1 MAYTVAITNQ
11 KGGVGKTTTAVNLA
25 AALAIAERRTLL
37 VDADPQGNTTSG
49 VGVAKLELQ
58 VSLYDVLV
66 DDHPVH
72 DVIRTVPGLPYLS
85 VLPATQD
92 LVGAELQ
99 LVERPFRESA
109 LRRVLEP
116 VESEYDYIVVD
127 CPPSLG
133 LLTLNVLAAVQQL
146 IIPIQCE
153 YYGLEGISQLLNT
166 VRLVQQNI
174 NPGLAIGGVL
184 LTMYDSRLNLC
195 RQVAEDA
202 TEYFG
207 PKVFGTPIPRN
218 VRLAEA
224 PSFGKPILLYDVQSV
239 GAKSY
244 LAVAQELLRRVEG
257 TDVTIAPTQVAAA
270 TAQAAAAV
278 STAGVQSAMA
288 EEASPEQGAPPEPDV
303 HSDHQAES
311 AATDI
316 AAAPRREQ
324 HPSDHGE
331 PIIDEPTIA
340 ASETSPQDSPS
351 AQPEAQEVTLQE
363 AAPQENAAQM
373 VVVPAAESVSADD
386 ESVTTPDTPRDVAL
400 SLDSAAPAADPE
412 SAIVSESREVV
423 PPAEGAAPTSVPS
436 DQSNAE
442 EISPAEHQEPVGV
455 SVPLANADPDA
466 SPRDDNA
473 EDDEARRSNQSSE
486 SMPEVT
492 T

>member
-37 VDADPQGNTTSG
+37 VDGDPQGNTTSG
-49 VGVAKLELQ
+49 VGIAKVELQ

-72 DVIRTVPGLPYLS
+72 DVILPVPGLRHLS

-116 VESEYDYIVVD
+116 LEREYDYIVVD

-224 PSFGKPILLYDVQSV
+224 PSFGKPILLYDVHSV

-270 TAQAAAAV
+270 TALAAAAAAPGV
-278 STAGVQSAMA
+278 SETAEAEVSPAEEIASAEDAPVPPAIEDVAAAAEEPIAEEVVTELPGAGEPANAESVVPAYVFQEPDASAAGSSPGGSSAM
-288 EEASPEQGAPPEPDV
+288 EEETPAMQEAVEPD
-303 HSDHQAES
+303 
-311 AATDI
+311 
-316 AAAPRREQ
+316 
-324 HPSDHGE
+324 E
-331 PIIDEPTIA
+331 PMA
-340 ASETSPQDSPS
+340 ASLGQEPF
-351 AQPEAQEVTLQE
+351 AELQPEATVPEADAGPSQEQNVEPQPVAELERLEVDQSRQPPANNAE
-363 AAPQENAAQM
+363 PVNVAAPPSATDAT
-373 VVVPAAESVSADD
+373 PTASV
-386 ESVTTPDTPRDVAL
+386 
-400 SLDSAAPAADPE
+400 
-412 SAIVSESREVV
+412 
-423 PPAEGAAPTSVPS
+423 
-436 DQSNAE
+436 
-442 EISPAEHQEPVGV
+442 
-455 SVPLANADPDA
+455 
-466 SPRDDNA
+466 
-473 EDDEARRSNQSSE
+473 DDEATERSHESE
-486 SMPEVT
+486 TKPEVT

>member
-49 VGVAKLELQ
+49 VGISKVELQ
-58 VSLYDVLV
+58 LSLYDALV
-66 DDHPVH
+66 EGHPVH
-72 DVIRTVPGLPYLS
+72 DIILSVPGLPYLS
-85 VLPATQD
+85 LLPATQD

-116 VESEYDYIVVD
+116 IEGNYDYIIVD

-133 LLTLNVLAAVQQL
+133 LLTLNVLAAVQAL

-224 PSFGKPILLYDVQSV
+224 PSFGKPILLYDMQSV

-244 LAVAQELLRRVEG
+244 LAVGQELLRRVEG
-257 TDVTIAPTQVAAA
+257 
-270 TAQAAAAV
+270 
-278 STAGVQSAMA
+278 
-288 EEASPEQGAPPEPDV
+288 
-303 HSDHQAES
+303 
-311 AATDI
+311 
-316 AAAPRREQ
+316 
-324 HPSDHGE
+324 
-331 PIIDEPTIA
+331 
-340 ASETSPQDSPS
+340 
-351 AQPEAQEVTLQE
+351 
-363 AAPQENAAQM
+363 ENAAVMPMGAADHGRNDESHSGGADSGDTSAPPASAQM
-373 VVVPAAESVSADD
+373 AAAGSAGAGTVEPHAAEAQTAAAESEPAEARVAESGAQANPAEGDGAGSPTVEAELVDGGIAADSPADAESNGAQPHDHDGRPADAAHSESSGQPGESPTDPSVAREPLGGPAESGTETAISSESSSGAESSDD
-386 ESVTTPDTPRDVAL
+386 ESARASKPSPESLPGVTT
-400 SLDSAAPAADPE
+400 
-412 SAIVSESREVV
+412 
-423 PPAEGAAPTSVPS
+423 
-436 DQSNAE
+436 
-442 EISPAEHQEPVGV
+442 
-455 SVPLANADPDA
+455 
-466 SPRDDNA
+466 
-473 EDDEARRSNQSSE
+473 
-486 SMPEVT
+486 
-492 T
+492 

>member
-1 MAYTVAITNQ
+1 MSYIDPHVRADHPLVFSCNLLSRNKLELNAMAYTVAITNQ

-49 VGVAKLELQ
+49 VGIAKLELQ

-66 DDHPVH
+66 DEHPAR
-72 DVIRTVPGLPYLS
+72 DVILPVSGLRHLS

-116 VESEYDYIVVD
+116 LEQEYDYIVVD

-224 PSFGKPILLYDVQSV
+224 PSFGKPILLYDMHSV

-244 LAVAQELLRRVEG
+244 LAVAQELLQRVEG
-257 TDVTIAPTQVAAA
+257 AEVTIGPEQIAAA
-270 TAQAAAAV
+270 TAQPPSDTATAPEEQSGEELAELQQAV
-278 STAGVQSAMA
+278 TQEFVAESSPAEASAPETTTP
-288 EEASPEQGAPPEPDV
+288 EEASEPPASEISVPEV
-303 HSDHQAES
+303 S
-311 AATDI
+311 AAE
-316 AAAPRREQ
+316 A
-324 HPSDHGE
+324 
-331 PIIDEPTIA
+331 IA
-340 ASETSPQDSPS
+340 ASEPITSTTTEASTEQPDWRPTDEPPS
-351 AQPEAQEVTLQE
+351 SEPPSSERVEEQAVHVVTE
-363 AAPQENAAQM
+363 E
-373 VVVPAAESVSADD
+373 
-386 ESVTTPDTPRDVAL
+386 
-400 SLDSAAPAADPE
+400 APAAPSHATE
-412 SAIVSESREVV
+412 VIVAHPGEEVAGTTSAADEAHSDEATANETDHR
-423 PPAEGAAPTSVPS
+423 PT
-436 DQSNAE
+436 
-442 EISPAEHQEPVGV
+442 
-455 SVPLANADPDA
+455 DA
-466 SPRDDNA
+466 SEPR
-473 EDDEARRSNQSSE
+473 
-486 SMPEVT
+486 PEVT